1 MTARLAR
8 STILL
13 AVLCMSVVAEARPA
27 PAVDDA
33 TLDNLVITSSD
44 NVVLQWNALALQ
56 AIRDTSPAP
65 PVAARALA
73 IAHTAMF
80 DAWTA
85 YDGHAVGTRLGSSLR
100 RPRAERTLAN
110 KREAVSYAAYRTL
123 ADLFPAQLPAFDAL
137 LRTLGHDPANGSADA
152 TTAAGVGNTVAGALL
167 SYRHHDGSNQLGDL
181 APGPYADYTGY
192 QPVNSPDVLTDP
204 SRWQPLR
211 LPSGAV
217 QRFSVPQWGRIVPFA
232 IGSGSRFRSPPPPAF
247 TGAEHLAEVDELVA
261 LSANLDDRT
270 KAIAEYWSDGP
281 RSELPPGHWNLIAQ
295 WVSKRD
301 RNSLDKDV
309 KLFFALTNAQLDAGI
324 AAWDTKRAY
333 DNERPI
339 TGVRYLKRGTISA
352 WSGPYRGTQEI
363 PGETWQPYF
372 RPDVITPP
380 FSDHVSGHSAF
391 SAASATVL
399 AAFTLSDSFGASAT
413 VRTGT
418 SLVEPGATPSRDV
431 TLTWP
436 TFSAAAD
443 EAGFSRRLAGIHYRS
458 ADLAARQMGRKV
470 GVVVVAKA
478 LAYILGLARG

>member
-1 MTARLAR
+1 
-8 STILL
+8 
-13 AVLCMSVVAEARPA
+13 MSVVAEARPA

-44 NVVLQWNALALQ
+44 VVVLQWNALVLQ

-85 YDGHAVGTRLGSSLR
+85 YDGHAVGTRLGRSIR
-100 RPRAERTLAN
+100 RPRAERTLA
-110 KREAVSYAAYRTL
+110 KQARGGE
-123 ADLFPAQLPAFDAL
+123 
-137 LRTLGHDPANGSADA
+137 LR
-152 TTAAGVGNTVAGALL
+152 GVPHPGRPVP
-167 SYRHHDGSNQLGDL
+167 RP
-181 APGPYADYTGY
+181 APGVRRAAADPRARPG
-192 QPVNSPDVLTDP
+192 D
-204 SRWQPLR
+204 
-211 LPSGAV
+211 
-217 QRFSVPQWGRIVPFA
+217 RIGGCNHC
-232 IGSGSRFRSPPPPAF
+232 GSEA
-247 TGAEHLAEVDELVA
+247 
-261 LSANLDDRT
+261 
-270 KAIAEYWSDGP
+270 
-281 RSELPPGHWNLIAQ
+281 
-295 WVSKRD
+295 
-301 RNSLDKDV
+301 
-309 KLFFALTNAQLDAGI
+309 
-324 AAWDTKRAY
+324 
-333 DNERPI
+333 
-339 TGVRYLKRGTISA
+339 
-352 WSGPYRGTQEI
+352 
-363 PGETWQPYF
+363 WQPYF

-443 EAGFSRRLAGIHYRS
+443 EAGFCRRLAGIHYRS
-458 ADLAARQMGRKV
+458 ADLAARQMERKV

-478 LAYILGLARG
+478 LAYILGLARV